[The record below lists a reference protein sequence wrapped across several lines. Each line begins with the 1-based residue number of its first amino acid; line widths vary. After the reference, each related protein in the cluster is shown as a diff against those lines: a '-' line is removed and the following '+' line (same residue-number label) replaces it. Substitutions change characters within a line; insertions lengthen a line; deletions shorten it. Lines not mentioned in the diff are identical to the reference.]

1 MIDKYNILT
10 RRGSQKV
17 SNDTLMQL
25 AQADAEL
32 PQLFTVIAQNQT
44 AGKGQRGNSWF
55 VSPHK
60 NLTYSVFIKTET
72 LSPKKSVCRK

>member
-1 MIDKYNILT
+1 
-10 RRGSQKV
+10 
-17 SNDTLMQL
+17 MQL

-72 LSPKKSVCRK
+72 LSPKNQYAVSELVAVSTLEALRQC